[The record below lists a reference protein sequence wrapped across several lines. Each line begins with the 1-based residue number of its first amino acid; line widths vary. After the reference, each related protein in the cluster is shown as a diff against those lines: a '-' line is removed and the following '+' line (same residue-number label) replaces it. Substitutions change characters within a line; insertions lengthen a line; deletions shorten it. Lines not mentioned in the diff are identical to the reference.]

1 MKTKHNKKRNTAFV
15 YEALVREG
23 TSAILQN
30 DEQRKR
36 AVVEI
41 IKEHFKEGS
50 VLKQDLECYRSLYEN
65 QNITLAL
72 GQKIIKEATLQ
83 KRLLDPNILF
93 DNQTKLI
100 HDINKKL
107 TPSLFDNFVPNYKTL
122 ATISQLFSLGVTPKN
137 RVVLEQLIVENMSNS
152 NELSDNNADV
162 DSLVVESFVKKFNE
176 KYANQLVKEQK
187 ELLTHYIASFTDNAL
202 QLKMFLNEEVAR
214 LKNELKKALSNENI
228 SDDTEML
235 EKTQNIIKELE
246 GYKNQ
251 EINETMLLVV
261 LKTQSLLQELSS
273 NADSN

>member
-1 MKTKHNKKRNTAFV
+1 M
-15 YEALVREG
+15 
-23 TSAILQN
+23 
-30 DEQRKR
+30 
-36 AVVEI
+36 
-41 IKEHFKEGS
+41 
-50 VLKQDLECYRSLYEN
+50 DLECYRSLYEN

-176 KYANQLVKEQK
+176 IDDDNQLKIIDETFAKMTKDEIAKAKGLRIKVIRFRNGMSYNDLANNSPLGRYAEGKLR
-187 ELLTHYIASFTDNAL
+187 LLNGHYPVGKPKVGDL
-202 QLKMFLNEEVAR
+202 
-214 LKNELKKALSNENI
+214 
-228 SDDTEML
+228 
-235 EKTQNIIKELE
+235 IKIVE
-246 GYKNQ
+246 
-251 EINETMLLVV
+251 
-261 LKTQSLLQELSS
+261 
-273 NADSN
+273 

>member
-1 MKTKHNKKRNTAFV
+1 M
-15 YEALVREG
+15 
-23 TSAILQN
+23 
-30 DEQRKR
+30 
-36 AVVEI
+36 
-41 IKEHFKEGS
+41 
-50 VLKQDLECYRSLYEN
+50 
-65 QNITLAL
+65 

>member
-15 YEALVREG
+15 YEALIREG

-72 GQKIIKEATLQ
+72 GQKIIKEAALQ

-152 NELSDNNADV
+152 NDLSDNNADV

>member
-1 MKTKHNKKRNTAFV
+1 MKMKTKHNKKRNTAFV

-30 DEQRKR
+30 DEQRKH

-122 ATISQLFSLGVTPKN
+122 ATISQLFSLGVTPKS
-137 RVVLEQLIVENMSNS
+137 RVVLEQLIVKNMSNS
-152 NELSDNNADV
+152 NELSDNAIFENK
-162 DSLVVESFVKKFNE
+162 LKRINNNFVILLF
-176 KYANQLVKEQK
+176 LIVQK
-187 ELLTHYIASFTDNAL
+187 NTF
-202 QLKMFLNEEVAR
+202 F
-214 LKNELKKALSNENI
+214 
-228 SDDTEML
+228 
-235 EKTQNIIKELE
+235 
-246 GYKNQ
+246 
-251 EINETMLLVV
+251 
-261 LKTQSLLQELSS
+261 
-273 NADSN
+273 